1 MSDKLKPSEFKRSV
15 EVLKEQKEYWAK
27 GCPADTSEDREAR
40 ERWIQLDAE
49 LMAALAG
56 GVSDDVLK
64 KVEEAGTAAAMI
76 TTSAQEFNNQ
86 FCNLA
91 LDIASTGDPLSK
103 IESIGYYLQAI
114 KEVARYIYNH
124 YALQQSSTELED
136 IMMWFYWSLEA
147 LVSPTDGHMAKR
159 TDGVW
164 EGKDYWKQRKGRW
177 KSWKA
182 KLWTPTWCFKS
193 WK

>member
-15 EVLKEQKEYWAK
+15 EVLKEQKEYWAWAKRARFYLRTVPDALDILEGRK
-27 GCPADTSEDREAR
+27 GCPADTLEDREAR

-86 FCNLA
+86 FRNLA

-114 KEVARYIYNH
+114 KEVACHIYNH

-136 IMMWFYWSLEA
+136 IMSALEEA
-147 LVSPTDGHMAKR
+147 ELQGDI
-159 TDGVW
+159 
-164 EGKDYWKQRKGRW
+164 
-177 KSWKA
+177 
-182 KLWTPTWCFKS
+182 TPISAYAARPFINPPRC
-193 WK
+193 